1 MKKTVTKP
9 DGTVIV
15 YEGTAEEIKA
25 LEQGEVTVTPMVPG
39 IPGRELVPF
48 PTPTMPSYPFP
59 DPYKFPDYNKL
70 PIIWC

>member
-1 MKKTVTKP
+1 MKKTITKP

-25 LEQGEVTVTPMVPG
+25 LEQGEITVTPMVPG

-48 PTPTMPSYPFP
+48 PTMPSYPFP
-59 DPYKFPDYNKL
+59 DYNKP

>member
-1 MKKTVTKP
+1 MKKTITKP

-15 YEGTAEEIKA
+15 YEGTAEEIRA
-25 LEQGEVTVTPMVPG
+25 VEQGEVTVTPIVPG

-48 PTPTMPSYPFP
+48 PDWNKVPDPFP
-59 DPYKFPDYNKL
+59 DYKKF

>member
-1 MKKTVTKP
+1 MKKTITKP

-25 LEQGEVTVTPMVPG
+25 LEQEQFTVTPMVPG
-39 IPGRELVPF
+39 IPGRELVPM
-48 PTPTMPSYPFP
+48 PTPYPF

-70 PIIWC
+70 PIVWC